1 MKKII
6 LSVSCL
12 IASSMAFAG
21 GGSIKKISANED
33 GPLSNGFYL
42 NLGASFLN
50 TEITSYNNVSVK
62 QTTFPSYGVAPTLE
76 LGNQWYFFN
85 TDNIGVGL
93 RATWLQLGYS
103 SISET
108 NNIFADKGY
117 AASAQI
123 VKVAPQF
130 TFAFNDKIGV
140 DASFGIAPE
149 LFLTN
154 YTESNK
160 TTVRVGKNDN
170 VASFVYGASFS
181 PGLRIRYSK
190 LALGFEYTFGT
201 LKGSGTLPNAPT
213 DYQLTQKVDY
223 SRIYLGFQF

>member
-85 TDNIGVGL
+85 TDNIGIGL
-93 RATWLQLGYS
+93 KATWLQVGYS
-103 SISET
+103 SISKT
-108 NNIFADKGY
+108 NNVFADKGY
-117 AASAQI
+117 AVIAQI
-123 VKVAPQF
+123 SKIAPQF
-130 TFAFNDKIGV
+130 TFAFDDKIAV

-149 LFLTN
+149 
-154 YTESNK
+154 SNN

-170 VASFVYGASFS
+170 VASFVYGTSFS
-181 PGLRIRYSK
+181 PGLRVRYSK

-201 LKGSGTLPNAPT
+201 LKGSGTLPNADT